1 MGRTRR
7 DADEGVLRDCEHGG
21 PAASASYPRL
31 GGGYAVRGVMGQL
44 VSYRGSSVRGRRV
57 HPTLLCRDRKR
68 RTVVVGEERVFLF
81 LESGLCCAGDVG
93 CTTGTRNRSF
103 DIPGT

>member
-44 VSYRGSSVRGRRV
+44 VSYRGSSVRGRRY
-57 HPTLLCRDRKR
+57 TRLCSAEIGSD
-68 RTVVVGEERVFLF
+68 
-81 LESGLCCAGDVG
+81 
-93 CTTGTRNRSF
+93 TRWSLVRSAF
-103 DIPGT
+103 SFS